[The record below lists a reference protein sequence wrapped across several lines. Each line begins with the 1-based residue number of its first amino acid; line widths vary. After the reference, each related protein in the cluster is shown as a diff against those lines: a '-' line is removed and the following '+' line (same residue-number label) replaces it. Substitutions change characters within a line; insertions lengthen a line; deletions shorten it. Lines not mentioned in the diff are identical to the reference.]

1 MAKDGLFVEACL
13 DNLDQ
18 IVGKENYDTAHLIG
32 TSREVRLM
40 PRVVLPL
47 PTQGSN
53 NGMIA

>member
-1 MAKDGLFVEACL
+1 MTKDGLFVEACL
-13 DNLDQ
+13 ENLDQ
-18 IVGKENYDTAHLIG
+18 IVGKDNYDTAHLIG

-47 PTQGSN
+47 PTSGSN